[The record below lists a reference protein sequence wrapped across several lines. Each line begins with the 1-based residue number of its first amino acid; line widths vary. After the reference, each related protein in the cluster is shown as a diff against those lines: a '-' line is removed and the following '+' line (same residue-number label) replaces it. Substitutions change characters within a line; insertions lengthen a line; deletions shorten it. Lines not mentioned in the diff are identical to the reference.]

1 METSATT
8 EDIITRWNKF
18 SLSGPESKSLPVSSN
33 CSSNRDTIAAL
44 FLTLR
49 RINIDAVART
59 FRPLSKMEKDF
70 SIRDMGDNKAL
81 FMFEDEIDVVRVL
94 QNGHWAYDRSL
105 VICERLETNVPIT
118 EVKFSHLLFWVQIHG
133 LPVLSM
139 T

>member
-1 METSATT
+1 
-8 EDIITRWNKF
+8 
-18 SLSGPESKSLPVSSN
+18 
-33 CSSNRDTIAAL
+33 
-44 FLTLR
+44 
-49 RINIDAVART
+49 
-59 FRPLSKMEKDF
+59 MEKDF

-94 QNGHWAYDRSL
+94 QNGHRAYDRSL